1 MLLGNT
7 NTARGARS
15 ASADRYYISNQL
27 CRNIVLVV
35 ESPAANAKNATAV
48 HAELNAKLP
57 NCVVGPTN
65 TAKANGIEIFAN
77 TVAANAAAKLAP
89 ASAAAV
95 PFAPY
100 GEIIVTIADMNAKNS
115 AATISGKAAHTIE

>member
-7 NTARGARS
+7 NTARGVRHTR
-15 ASADRYYISNQL
+15 ADRYRNANQV

-35 ESPAANAKNATAV
+35 ESPAANARNATAV

-57 NCVVGPTN
+57 NSVVGPTR
-65 TAKANGIEIFAN
+65 TANANGIEIFAN

-100 GEIIVTIADMNAKNS
+100 GEMIVTIADMNAKNN
-115 AATISGKAAHTIE
+115 AATIRGKAAHIIE

>member
-7 NTARGARS
+7 NTARGVRS
-15 ASADRYYISNQL
+15 ARADRYQISNQV

-35 ESPAANAKNATAV
+35 ESPAANARNATAV

-57 NCVVGPTN
+57 NSVVGPTR

-100 GEIIVTIADMNAKNS
+100 GETIVTSADINAKNS
-115 AATISGKAAHTIE
+115 AATIRGKAAHTIE

>member
-7 NTARGARS
+7 NTARGVRHAR
-15 ASADRYYISNQL
+15 ADRYRISNQL

-35 ESPAANAKNATAV
+35 ESPAANARNATAV

-57 NCVVGPTN
+57 NSVVGPTR

-100 GEIIVTIADMNAKNS
+100 GEIIVTIADINAKNS
-115 AATISGKAAHTIE
+115 AATMSGKAAHIIE